1 MIRPITLNDDLTR
14 VAEII
19 YATDPFLFP
28 YIFGKGENALEK
40 IKALIGL
47 EHNSFS
53 HRYIHGMFDGDTLL
67 GIYIAYNAKEKS
79 KDEDFTK
86 VFKGLKAVWL
96 GLKLL
101 PIANLLN
108 PPLKNTFYLQN
119 LSVHES
125 LRGKGTGKAL
135 LKDFY
140 EKALEKGHDTVSLDV
155 ALDNDGAMRLY
166 LKEGFQL
173 IKKRKLL
180 GLFPM
185 MYYCEKK
192 IQY

>member
-28 YIFGKGENALEK
+28 YIFGKGPKATEK
-40 IKALIGL
+40 IKALIAL
-47 EHNSFS
+47 KNNSFS
-53 HRYIHGMFDGDTLL
+53 HRFIHGMFDGDILL
-67 GIYIAYNAKEKS
+67 GLYIAYDAKEKTN
-79 KDEDFTK
+79 DEDFTR
-86 VFKGLKAVWL
+86 VFKGLKALGL

-101 PIANLLN
+101 PIMNLLN
-108 PPLKNTFYLQN
+108 PPLKNTYYLQN

-125 LRGKGTGKAL
+125 VRGKGTGKAL

-140 EKALEKGHDTVSLDV
+140 QRALDHGHDTVSLDV

-166 LKEGFQL
+166 LREGFQL
-173 IKKRKLL
+173 IKKRKLF
-180 GLFPM
+180 GLYPM
-185 MYYCEKK
+185 LYYCEKK

>member
-1 MIRPITLNDDLTR
+1 MIRPITQRDDLTR

-28 YIFGKGENALEK
+28 YIFGKGDAAIGKIEALV
-40 IKALIGL
+40 AM

-53 HRYIHGMFDGDTLL
+53 YRYIHGMFEGETLL
-67 GIYIAYNAKEKS
+67 GLYIAYSAQEKS
-79 KDEDFTK
+79 KDEDFNK
-86 VFKGLKAVWL
+86 VFKGLKGLWL

-108 PPLKNTFYLQN
+108 PPLNRTFYLQN

-125 LRGKGTGKAL
+125 VRGSGNGKAL

-140 EKALEKGHDTVSLDV
+140 QLAIKKGHNTVSLDV
-155 ALDNDGAMRLY
+155 ALENTGAMRLY
-166 LKEGFQL
+166 LNEGFQL
-173 IKKRKLL
+173 IKKRRLL